1 MTRRGQDGQ
10 QPLLGVGAPGIRLIC
25 GDSLAVLP
33 TLAADSVD
41 AIVTDPPYGLSAAGP
56 AEVAACLA
64 AWGAGAPYQVQQGK
78 SGFMNKAWD
87 AWVPGPELWR
97 EVLRVL
103 KPGGHALIFAG
114 ARTQDIMG
122 ISLRLAGFEL
132 LDTLMFLF
140 GSGFP
145 KGLAVDKAIER
156 EGFGAEAAAALAGWN
171 TQLKPAYEPIILCRK
186 PLAERTVARNVLAHG
201 VGALHVDACRVGTSK
216 EVPASMPK
224 DRRGHGIL
232 GEFKTHDGGVGQDPD
247 VGRYPANVL
256 HDGGAEVEAAFA
268 AYGARGASAPVAGTE
283 ASAASTG
290 RVTGARARV
299 PGVFHA
305 DTGSASRFF
314 YAAKASGEDREF
326 ANDHP
331 TLKPLALMRWCVR
344 LITPP
349 KGVVLDCF
357 MGSGS
362 TGRACAA
369 EGVAFIG
376 IEREAAYAAI
386 AQRRL
391 LVKDLEVIG

>member
-1 MTRRGQDGQ
+1 
-10 QPLLGVGAPGIRLIC
+10 VGAPGIRLIC
-25 GDSLAVLP
+25 GDSLAVFP

-56 AEVAACLA
+56 AEVAACLT
-64 AWGAGAPYQVQQGK
+64 AWAAGAPYQVQQGK

-97 EVLRVL
+97 EALRVL

-114 ARTQDIMG
+114 ARTQDLMG

-140 GSGFP
+140 GAGFP
-145 KGLAVDKAIER
+145 KGIAVDKAIER
-156 EGFGAEAAAALAGWN
+156 EGFGAEAAAAWVGFN
-171 TQLKPAYEPIILCRK
+171 SQLKPAYEPLILCRK

-201 VGALHVDACRVGTSK
+201 VGALHVDACRVPTA
-216 EVPASMPK
+216 PADAAALARCNTPGSGQLQGHDPISTA
-224 DRRGHGIL
+224 RGNKGADAAAQPL
-232 GEFKTHDGGVGQDPD
+232 DTTQ
-247 VGRYPANVL
+247 GRYPATVL

-268 AYGARGASAPVAGTE
+268 AYGARGQWAPVKGTE
-283 ASAASTG
+283 PSPPAKHVYGTYARSVRTQFQGRVESAA
-290 RVTGARARV
+290 
-299 PGVFHA
+299 
-305 DTGSASRFF
+305 RFF
-314 YAAKASGEDREF
+314 YSVKASGEDREF

-349 KGVVLDCF
+349 KGVVLDLF

-369 EGVAFIG
+369 EGVGFIG